1 MSREIRLDPLGDE
14 GVLDAPSRGSAALQA
29 SPEARL
35 TLRLSIQAPDPDGLE
50 ALRHARRS
58 ILREEWTL
66 GLAPGEPSLE
76 TAIFSPTE
84 ISWTVPASERARAA
98 DRLRELEARANRAL
112 SEISRRR

>member
-1 MSREIRLDPLGDE
+1 MPGDP
-14 GVLDAPSRGSAALQA
+14 SF
-29 SPEARL
+29 ARSG
-35 TLRLSIQAPDPDGLE
+35 RWAC
-50 ALRHARRS
+50 
-58 ILREEWTL
+58 
-66 GLAPGEPSLE
+66 APGEPSLE